1 MERDRKFDLY
11 VYAKRI
17 GKISPSSD
25 NTTTVP
31 MLPGVECEQTR
42 KQELLYKLAFHK
54 HKIRKVPHTSHNVCV
69 CVLLWQRSEV
79 VAERKVFTSRILCEI
94 CYLIVQLET

>member
-69 CVLLWQRSEV
+69 CVCYCGKEVKLLQREKFSLRESFV
-79 VAERKVFTSRILCEI
+79 KYAI
-94 CYLIVQLET
+94 